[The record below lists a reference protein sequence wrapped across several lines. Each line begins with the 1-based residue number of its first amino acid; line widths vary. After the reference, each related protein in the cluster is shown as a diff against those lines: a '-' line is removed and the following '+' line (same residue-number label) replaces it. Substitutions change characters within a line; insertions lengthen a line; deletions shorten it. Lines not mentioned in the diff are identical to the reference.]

1 MTTTPPRWT
10 CGCCFDHH
18 YDYTSIDVNKFKM
31 CTTCVKGMFERAI
44 KHEIDYPAIMMSTE
58 LHPKH
63 FDHIISSEFVESYVQ
78 REKEYKCPTSSRAYC
93 KHFTPG
99 GGKESN
105 VEACGKFV
113 GPLRREEKE
122 VVLIVASCGGCSRLT
137 CLKCGVALTS
147 IELSPVHGCE
157 KRITE
162 DKIAETE
169 EIERAFAGL
178 ELGKDFQRCPNEPC
192 SRPIQLGEA
201 CNHLTCT
208 YCQTSFCFVCGTL
221 QEEGSGHRFRGGC
234 PRYNLPGE
242 SNARYDGDGDG
253 GSDGDD
259 GMDWGA
265 RSIQGGWGV
274 ASRNVSPVRARAE
287 SADGWGWRPP
297 SPTPSVREA
306 NMVDTL
312 VAVRERRRRRAI
324 ENGAWD

>member
-10 CGCCFDHH
+10 CACCFDHH
-18 YDYTSIDVNKFKM
+18 NDYTSIDVNKFKM

-44 KHEIDYPAIMMSTE
+44 KHEIDYSAIVTLTE

-63 FDHIISSEFVESYVQ
+63 FDHIISSEFVERYVQ

-93 KHFTPG
+93 KHFTLG
-99 GGKESN
+99 GSKESN
-105 VEACGKFV
+105 AEACGKFV
-113 GPLRREEKE
+113 GPLRQEEKE

-137 CLKCGVALTS
+137 CLKCGVELTS
-147 IELSPVHGCE
+147 IEQSPAHDCE

-162 DKIAETE
+162 AKIAETE

-221 QEEGSGHRFRGGC
+221 QEEGSDHWFRGGC

-242 SNARYDGDGDG
+242 SNAGYDGEGGYGGDG
-253 GSDGDD
+253 
-259 GMDWGA
+259 WG
-265 RSIQGGWGV
+265 GGTP
-274 ASRNVSPVRARAE
+274 SPPPSPVIRARAA
-287 SADGWGWRPP
+287 SNAGWGNDGRAQ
-297 SPTPSVREA
+297 SPTPSMREA
-306 NMVDTL
+306 DTVNTL
-312 VAVRERRRRRAI
+312 VAARERRRRAI
-324 ENGAWD
+324 ENGAWG